1 MPAYV
6 IVDLQELT
14 DIEKMGAYR
23 PHGAAAVEKFGG
35 RYLARGGKTDGLE
48 GSWSSQRIAFLEFAS
63 LEQARAWYDSPEYVA
78 ARKIR
83 DGAANMRMI
92 AVESVA

>member
-1 MPAYV
+1 MSAYV
-6 IVDLQELT
+6 IVDLQELV
-14 DIEKMGAYR
+14 DIEKMGSYR
-23 PHGAAAVEKFGG
+23 PHGAAAVEKYGG

-48 GSWSSQRIAFLEFAS
+48 GGWSSQRIAILEFAN

-83 DGAANMRMI
+83 DGAAHMRMI
-92 AVESVA
+92 AVEGVS